1 MNEMIE
7 INDITKIKSHSIDI
21 TKNISL
27 HFDEVVATI
36 KGHTENYTEFNIK
49 RLSYRFVSIDFSG
62 ICTINNVLEL
72 SYFIAILQSFI
83 RNQLTKETYSINTNI
98 NAQRDRVDNQE
109 VLVLS
114 FKNKAILDIAKPI
127 AQYILNILNKVYS
140 NLSLTMT

>member
-1 MNEMIE
+1 MIE